1 MGHQCN
7 IRLSSEP
14 PADAGGTDFQVLTLT
29 LQMNPQSFAIL
40 EFDQLRQLVRRH
52 AQTDIGRARVDAFS
66 PFDQFDEL
74 SRALEETSEAIE
86 LRSRG
91 VSFSFADVTDT
102 TESIARLK
110 IEGAALEPL
119 AILDLVRLINTA
131 LDARSA
137 FLAEREN
144 CSNLFDI
151 VAALSADL
159 KKLSGAIAK
168 KLLPSGELDDR
179 ASPQLARL
187 RHDIGRLRSSITRS
201 LENLMRHSAEAI
213 QEELVT
219 VRNDRFVIPVRAD
232 HRGRINGVAHGSSSS
247 GQTIFV
253 EPMQTI
259 EANNELQTLR
269 EAEQR
274 EVAEIL
280 FNLSEDLR
288 AHLPDLEAA
297 AEAVAELDVVNAK
310 ATFAEKFDCVVPQVS
325 QTSARRD
332 EVSTGSGSDRIVR
345 IGDHNARH
353 QKDPIG
359 TAPGTDTRLQF
370 LDARHPLLE
379 ENLRASGEQVVPVSF
394 TLDDEHTTMVIS
406 GANAGGK
413 TVVLKTAGLLSLMA
427 LSGLPVPAREARVPF
442 YRSVL
447 ADIGDH
453 QSLAANLSTF
463 TSHVANIAKMIEL
476 CDDVGSTAI
485 KPASARS
492 AGILT
497 ASRPALVLLD
507 EVGTGTDPEEGSA
520 LGVAVV
526 DHFKQRGA
534 HVLATT
540 HYSGLKMYAG
550 NEPGVLNASVEFN
563 EATLRPTYRLLVGV
577 AGSSSGLDIAER
589 FGIPRKLI
597 DDANRQVKQS
607 SREATEYLRRIK
619 RDSHEAESLRQAL
632 EEERA
637 AVAQKFAGLDR
648 EFQKRERDRQV
659 QFEKQLAASVSEFE
673 KLSRNLVSK
682 IEARA
687 DRVIIEREAEKRA
700 AELKREAQR
709 AAQAMSEEARRDTR
723 ARARQPQGQE
733 GGFPAQLRGVKVLRD
748 GEVISEASAASERAA
763 RTQAAEVSGQDA
775 RALVEHEGQVE
786 RKAHERNREIQ
797 IGDRVR
803 LISFGSFGI
812 VDRIKNDKAEVRVGS
827 LHMREKLSN
836 LELVDGASAKR
847 NEVGTSGVSGRVKGS
862 LENLKKQAA
871 TTELHLHSKSPD
883 STPPN
888 NELNLI
894 GKTTDEAVD
903 LTDKF
908 LDAAFLNGL
917 SEVRIIHG
925 HGTGVLRKAI
935 AEFLREHPH
944 VARFAAAPQ
953 DKGGSGATQVE
964 LKS

>member
-1 MGHQCN
+1 LLYAASFAPSPLPSPRGRGSN
-7 IRLSSEP
+7 KL
-14 PADAGGTDFQVLTLT
+14 QVLTLT
-29 LQMNPQSFAIL
+29 LQMNSQAFAIL
-40 EFDQLRQLVRRH
+40 EFDQLRALVRRH
-52 AQTDIGRARVDAFS
+52 AQTDMGRAHLAAFA

-74 SRALEETSEAIE
+74 SRALSETAEAME

-91 VSFSFADVTDT
+91 VRFSFAAVTDPG
-102 TESIARLK
+102 ESIARLK

-119 AILDLVRLINTA
+119 AILDLVSLSNVA

-137 FLAEREN
+137 ILAEREN
-144 CSNLFDI
+144 SPHLFEI
-151 VAALSADL
+151 VAVLPSDL

-168 KLLPSGELDDR
+168 KILPSGELDDR
-179 ASPQLARL
+179 ASPELARI

-201 LENLMRHSAEAI
+201 LENLMRRSAEAI

-274 EVAEIL
+274 EIAEIL
-280 FNLSEDLR
+280 FRLSEELR
-288 AHLPDLEAA
+288 AHLPEIEAA
-297 AEAVAELDVVNAK
+297 GEAVAALDVINAK
-310 ATFAEKFDCVVPQVS
+310 AAFAERFECVVPEVS
-325 QTSARRD
+325 QTSARGD
-332 EVSTGSGSDRIVR
+332 EVSTGSSSDRVVN
-345 IGDHNARH
+345 IGDNNARR
-353 QKDPIG
+353 QKDPVA
-359 TAPGTDTRLQF
+359 TASGTDLTIKLEF
-370 LDARHPLLE
+370 IDARHPLLE
-379 ENLRASGEQVVPVSF
+379 ENLRASGGHVVPVSF
-394 TLDDEHTTMVIS
+394 TLDDQHTTMVIS

-463 TSHVANIAKMIEL
+463 TSHVANIGKMLEL
-476 CDDVGSTAI
+476 CET
-485 KPASARS
+485 PQS
-492 AGILT
+492 AGILP
-497 ASRPALVLLD
+497 ASCFALVLLD

-540 HYSGLKMYAG
+540 HYSGLKMYAA
-550 NEPGVLNASVEFN
+550 NEPGVLNASVEFD

-577 AGSSSGLDIAER
+577 AGSSSGLEIARR
-589 FGIPRKLI
+589 FGIPTNVI
-597 DDANRQVKQS
+597 TAANQHVKQS

-619 RDSHEAESLRQAL
+619 REAEDAESLRQAL
-632 EEERA
+632 EEERT
-637 AVAQKFAGLDR
+637 AVAERFAGLDR
-648 EFQKRERDRQV
+648 EFQQRERERQA
-659 QFEKQLAASVSEFE
+659 QFEKHLATAISEFE
-673 KLSRNLVSK
+673 KLARDLAAK
-682 IEARA
+682 IEERA
-687 DRVIIEREAEKRA
+687 DRVKVEREAEKRG

-709 AAQAMSEEARRDTR
+709 RAQEMSEDAQHRTR
-723 ARARQPQGQE
+723 AQARQPQGQE
-733 GGFPAQLRGVKVLRD
+733 GLPAQLRGVKVVRG
-748 GEVISEASAASERAA
+748 GEVISEGPASERAA
-763 RTQAAEVSGQDA
+763 HAAEKSSEDA
-775 RALVEHEGQVE
+775 RARGESPDREVQV
-786 RKAHERNREIQ
+786 
-797 IGDRVR
+797 GDRVR
-803 LISFGSFGI
+803 HRSFGSIGI
-812 VDRIKNDKAEVRVGS
+812 VDRIRNGEAELRVGS

-836 LELVDGASAKR
+836 LELVS
-847 NEVGTSGVSGRVKGS
+847 GTGVSPVTHAQDARATGKQGSTPTVREGVRATKGT
-862 LENLKKQAA
+862 LEGMRRQAV

-883 STPPN
+883 SKFQN

-903 LTDKF
+903 LADKF

-917 SEVRIIHG
+917 TEVRIIHG
-925 HGTGVLRKAI
+925 HGTGALRKAI
-935 AEFLREHPH
+935 AEFLANHPH
-944 VARFAAAPQ
+944 VAKFASAPL
-953 DKGGSGATQVE
+953 DKGGSGATVVN
-964 LKS
+964 LKQ